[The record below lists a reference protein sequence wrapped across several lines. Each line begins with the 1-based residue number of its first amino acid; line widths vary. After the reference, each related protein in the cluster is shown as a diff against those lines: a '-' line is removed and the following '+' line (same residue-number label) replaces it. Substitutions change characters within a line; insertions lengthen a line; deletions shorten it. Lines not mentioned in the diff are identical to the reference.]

1 MHQGDRKLARSTTS
15 GPKHRL
21 VYGQLRAEI
30 VAGKYGR
37 SGRLPSEAQLVERF
51 KVSRPTA
58 ARALRD
64 LQEQGLVERL
74 VGSGSYVR
82 NSPSAFPVVAE
93 RQVGLLIPGLGTL
106 EFFEVICGELA
117 RMARVHDFNLLWGGS
132 NHADW
137 PSDRS
142 VEGAD
147 ELCDQFIQRRVSGVF
162 FAPVRHAN
170 PKKEV
175 GLRLAERLRQA
186 GIAVVLLDRD
196 VSPFHQRSDFDLV
209 GIDNFAG
216 GYLLAKHLHSL
227 GSRRIAFVGRPY
239 FAPTV
244 DLRIAGAQ
252 AAMLEH
258 RLRIP
263 SDFVQVGEPDDPKF
277 VHSVTAKR
285 RVDSIICANDQVAAV
300 LMRSLEKAGIRVPH
314 DVRVVGFD
322 DVRYAMLLSV
332 PLTTIHQPCREIGEI
347 AFRTMLD
354 RIADPALPARSIVL
368 PPRLVVRES
377 CGAHLAPVT

>member
-1 MHQGDRKLARSTTS
+1 LARTAS

-21 VYGQLRAEI
+21 IYGQLRAEI
-30 VAGKYGR
+30 IAGKYGR
-37 SGRLPSEAQLVERF
+37 SGRLPSESQLGERF
-51 KVSRPTA
+51 NVSRPTA

-82 NSPSAFPVVAE
+82 NLPAALPAVGD
-93 RQVGLLIPGLGTL
+93 RQIGLLIPGLGTL

-132 NHADW
+132 GHAEW
-137 PSDRS
+137 PSDAS
-142 VEGAD
+142 VDGAD
-147 ELCDQFIQRRVSGVF
+147 ELCDQFIERRVSGVF
-162 FAPVRHAN
+162 FSPVRNAN
-170 PKKEV
+170 PKKAA

-196 VSPFHQRSDFDLV
+196 VTPFHERSDFDLV
-209 GIDNFAG
+209 GVDNFAG
-216 GYLLAKHLHSL
+216 GYLLAQHLYKL
-227 GSRRIAFVGRPY
+227 GCRRMAFVARPFY
-239 FAPTV
+239 APTV
-244 DLRIAGAQ
+244 GLRIAGAQ
-252 AAMLEH
+252 VALLEQGQ
-258 RLRIP
+258 RVAQ
-263 SDFVQVGEPDDPKF
+263 DFVRVGEPDDPKF
-277 VHSVTAKR
+277 VRSLTAKR
-285 RVDSIICANDQVAAV
+285 GIDSLICANDQVAAV
-300 LMRSLEKAGIRVPH
+300 LMRSLDEAGVRVPH

-332 PLTTIHQPCREIGEI
+332 PLTTMHQPRRDIGVI

-354 RIADPALPARSIVL
+354 RIADPSLPARSIVL

-377 CGAHLAPVT
+377 CGAHLAPKT